1 MFLVYFCQ
9 NKKEYIYQHVQLFQR
24 IPPKKKNLNLPQSV
38 NCIYSVINLSLVIS
52 SLYFANFTK

>member
-24 IPPKKKNLNLPQSV
+24 IPPKKKEPQLTPK
-38 NCIYSVINLSLVIS
+38 CQ
-52 SLYFANFTK
+52 LYILRY